1 MLDPSCVVKYV
12 APRTS
17 TNPNA
22 LLGVPDEIVPR
33 KGTMLEYKTHGIFNL
48 PVAPTP
54 LIPESLAEQAIG
66 QTQEMMMAKM
76 PTLQTTVEASGHHEP
91 TSCLPRHG
99 AHYPPPPPSS
109 QSGFASPY
117 QGVSTSAEHH
127 YFSSNININYGY
139 PAVQHQ
145 QWPRQVGPARPRP
158 PPPLPYPYYQYP
170 PYGPW

>member
-1 MLDPSCVVKYV
+1 MKAICKAANIGEIRNTRRKFLTLRVSS
-12 APRTS
+12 S
-17 TNPNA
+17 TW
-22 LLGVPDEIVPR
+22 LQ
-33 KGTMLEYKTHGIFNL
+33 LEFKTHSIFNL

-66 QTQEMMMAKM
+66 QTQETTMAKM
-76 PTLQTTVEASGHHEP
+76 PTLKTTVEASGYHKP
-91 TSCLPRHG
+91 SACLPPHG

-127 YFSSNININYGY
+127 YFSSSNNINYGY

-145 QWPRQVGPARPRP
+145 QWPRHFGPARP
-158 PPPLPYPYYQYP
+158 PPPLPYPYYQSP
-170 PYGPW
+170 PYGLL